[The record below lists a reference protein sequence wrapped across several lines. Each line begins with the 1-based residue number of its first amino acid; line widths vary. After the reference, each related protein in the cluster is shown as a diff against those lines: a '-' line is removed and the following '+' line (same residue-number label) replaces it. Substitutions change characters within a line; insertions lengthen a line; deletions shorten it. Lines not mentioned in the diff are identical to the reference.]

1 MFATEGKQIYHKL
14 TILKLLGIDSNDICL
29 TVDKNSIFNGDLN
42 IFGNLNLNS
51 QLILNSLKFI
61 ENPQKDYTLRC
72 IDNEGTIGWNKT
84 EDYRFLGNSSVI
96 NYTGNLFNSSNIQC
110 SNLSVSRIN
119 NFISIGTTQNL
130 LNISGN
136 VSINND
142 LFVNGNLLIGGTQ
155 TIISSNNLSITNS
168 LIKLADGNTDDIID
182 IGFYGSYTDEE
193 SIKYTGLFRN
203 NENKIYT
210 LFDNL
215 INEPT
220 SSIVDKTF
228 LNYSDLKLNNLFFNN
243 LFYSTTCSINND
255 TFFNNGNLSIGTTDS
270 NYKLN
275 LNGDFNLNNV
285 IINSNNNFGI
295 YTENPTEKIHLND
308 NVKIIGGITGTILS
322 IHKNNTLNSVFNI
335 NNSGLIGINNDNPEY
350 SLDIKSTN
358 IDWSQKINN
367 TNTNLYFAN
376 NIGNGILI
384 DTGDITDNT
393 YNLMSKNDNEVLFK
407 VQNDGKVGIN
417 TDTPTEILDVMG
429 NNLGDGAQIG
439 NMKIETWL
447 GSTSSCALVH
457 SDLKNNSN
465 SYMLR
470 QHSSGE
476 TYLNCG
482 ISKNIHF
489 SCDNNELMTLK
500 GNGFLGI
507 NNIMPSY
514 NLDIIG
520 NARISGNLLLG
531 SYNFNIVNTSSDII
545 LGTTSNIINC
555 DTSSGNKNIILPE
568 IPPNSG
574 IFYYIFKKSN
584 LNTLNIFCS
593 GTDKF
598 EDDSTLIQ
606 LIDNRE
612 RIFLMGNTGFWYSM

>member
-1 MFATEGKQIYHKL
+1 MFATEGKQIFHKL
-14 TILKLLGIDSNDICL
+14 TILKLLGNDSNDICL
-29 TVDKNSIFNGDLN
+29 TVDKDSIFNGNLN

-61 ENPQKDYTLRC
+61 ENPHENYTLKS
-72 IDNEGTIGWNKT
+72 IDDEGTIGWDKT
-84 EDYRFLGNSSVI
+84 EDYRFLGNSSII
-96 NYTGNLFNSSNIQC
+96 NYTGNLFNSNNIQC
-110 SNLSVSRIN
+110 SNLSVSKIN
-119 NFISIGTTQNL
+119 NFISIGITQNL

-142 LFVNGNLLIGGTQ
+142 LFIGGNLLIGGTQ
-155 TIISSNNLSITNS
+155 TIINTNNLSITNS
-168 LIKLADGNTDDIID
+168 LIKLADGNVDDIID
-182 IGFYGSYTDEE
+182 IGFYGAYTDEE

-220 SSIVDKTF
+220 SSIVDKTL
-228 LNYSDLKLNNLFFNN
+228 LNYSNLKLNNLFFNN

-255 TFFNNGNLSIGTTDS
+255 TFFNNGKLSIGTTNSD
-270 NYKLN
+270 YKLN

-295 YTENPTEKIHLND
+295 YTDNPIEKIHLND
-308 NVKIIGGITGTILS
+308 NVKISGGITGNILS

-335 NNSGLIGINNDNPEY
+335 NSSGLIGINNNNPEY
-350 SLDIKSTN
+350 SLDIKSSN
-358 IDWSQKINN
+358 ADWAQKINN

-376 NIGNGILI
+376 NSGNGILI
-384 DTGDITDNT
+384 DTGDIIDNT
-393 YNLMSKNDNEVLFK
+393 YNLMLKNNNKTLFK
-407 VQNDGKVGIN
+407 VQNDGKIGIN
-417 TDTPTEILDVMG
+417 TNIPTEILDVMG
-429 NNLGDGAQIG
+429 DNLGDGAQIG

-447 GSTSSCALVH
+447 GSTSSTALIH
-457 SDLKNNSN
+457 SNLKNNSN

-489 SCDNNELMTLK
+489 NCNDNEIMTLK
-500 GNGFLGI
+500 GNGYLGI
-507 NNIMPSY
+507 NNTSPNY

-520 NARISGNLLLG
+520 NAKISGNLSLG
-531 SYNFNIVNTSSDII
+531 SYNFNIINTSSNII
-545 LGTTSNIINC
+545 LGSTANIINC
-555 DTSSGNKNIILPE
+555 DTSTGNKNIILPI
-568 IPPNSG
+568 IPINSG

-584 LNTLNIFCS
+584 LNILNILCS
-593 GTDKF
+593 GSNKF
-598 EDDSTLIQ
+598 EDNSTSIQ
-606 LIDNRE
+606 LINDKE
-612 RIFLMGNTGFWYSM
+612 RIYLIGNTSYWYSM